1 MNVTTRLGGT
11 AVAKQARWE
20 GTRPDDLHY
29 GHPRMPLSE
38 RAKIFMPFDALKG
51 FREAIEER
59 EHLTLEAQRDFYEE
73 EPPA

>member
-1 MNVTTRLGGT
+1 
-11 AVAKQARWE
+11 
-20 GTRPDDLHY
+20 
-29 GHPRMPLSE
+29 
-38 RAKIFMPFDALKG
+38 MPFDALKG